1 MNHVEARPGQQPIT
15 VVLVDDHTMMREG
28 TRRLLEEDPDIKVIG
43 EAQDGAE
50 ALSLCRQLRPQVIVL
65 DIAMKHINGFGVAQ
79 AMLHDDGNTKPPPA
93 ILVLTAYDQVAY
105 VQAML
110 RLGVK
115 GYWLKSARGSE
126 IRQAVHEVA
135 RGKRSF
141 APEIRRLLLDEE
153 SNTPAIPA
161 EPLTVREL
169 DVLRLVVQGTRN
181 SEIGQRLSIAV
192 KTVETH
198 LTSIYGKLGVQSRA
212 EAIALAQKQGLL
224 LGTLPES
231 PANRLEDMSSP
242 GKRLDGNA

>member
-50 ALSLCRQLRPQVIVL
+50 ALSLCRHLRPQVIVL

-79 AMLHDDGNTKPPPA
+79 AMLHDDGKTGPPA

-105 VQAML
+105 IQAML

-153 SNTPAIPA
+153 SHPPAIPA
-161 EPLTVREL
+161 EPLTAREL

-231 PANRLEDMSSP
+231 PLNRLEDMSLP
-242 GKRLDGNA
+242 GEHPDGNA

>member
-1 MNHVEARPGQQPIT
+1 MNHVDARPGQQPIT

-28 TRRLLEEDPDIKVIG
+28 TRRLLEEDTDIKVIG

-50 ALSLCRQLRPQVIVL
+50 ALSLCRRLHPQVIVL

-79 AMLHDDGNTKPPPA
+79 ALLHDDGKTGTPA

-105 VQAML
+105 IQAML

-126 IRQAVHEVA
+126 IRHAVHEIA
-135 RGKRSF
+135 LGKRSL
-141 APEIRRLLLDEE
+141 APEVRRLLLDEE

-161 EPLTVREL
+161 EPLTAREL

-181 SEIGQRLSIAV
+181 SEIGQRLSISV

-224 LGTLPES
+224 QCLY
-231 PANRLEDMSSP
+231 
-242 GKRLDGNA
+242 